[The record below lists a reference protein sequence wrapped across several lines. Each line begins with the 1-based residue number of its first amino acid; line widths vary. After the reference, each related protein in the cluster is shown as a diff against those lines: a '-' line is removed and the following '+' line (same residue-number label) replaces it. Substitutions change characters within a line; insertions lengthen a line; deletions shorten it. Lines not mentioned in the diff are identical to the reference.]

1 MKSSMDGGWL
11 AESRATKRAVA
22 RELGRTSQ
30 VLTPVSIASRM
41 WSRNFRVSQQLSL
54 VTEVA
59 LACDL
64 LVLSGLVEK
73 CDGGYRATPR
83 LRARLVRGR
92 RPKRRNSASQVK
104 AQVKAGQSLILAA
117 SVTTLVSGCVAL
129 GTDAGDRAPAYR
141 SSRAPAGVAQRPL
154 IGQFTIRLQPQFS
167 YCGVNCPE
175 RTLKTATSQGMVKLA
190 MADEGRS
197 IRMAARPEVPVSAG
211 LPAAVGVVPALDSP
225 RQSSGAMT
233 TAAAL
238 MVEPNGSQDTTAV
251 SNRTSGQMKPI
262 QAIAAPVSIER
273 RVDSDEPANNIDL
286 AALRNPVEVG
296 PLGEDIVAFARGSAT
311 LGRRGQSDVDL
322 LLEKARSAEVI
333 WLRGY
338 VASSRLGDDMK
349 RLAVGR
355 SVAVKEALVA
365 KGIERTKIRI
375 LSPRKEWLD
384 KNPNAAVNRSV
395 QVRFV

>member
-1 MKSSMDGGWL
+1 MKSDVTGGGL

-22 RELGRTSQ
+22 QELVRTSQ
-30 VLTPVSIASRM
+30 VLSPVSIASRM
-41 WSRNFRVSQQLSL
+41 WSRNFRVSQQRSL

-73 CDGGYRATPR
+73 CDSGYRATPR
-83 LRARLVRGR
+83 LRGRLVKDR
-92 RPKRRNSASQVK
+92 RPKQRNSVSQVK

-141 SSRAPAGVAQRPL
+141 LSRVPAGVAQRPL
-154 IGQFTIRLQPQFS
+154 IGQVTIRQQPQFS
-167 YCGVNCPE
+167 YCGVNCPA
-175 RTLKTATSQGMVKLA
+175 RTVKTATSQGSLRVA
-190 MADEGRS
+190 QADEPRP
-197 IRMAARPEVPVSAG
+197 IRMAAHSEVPVNVG
-211 LPAAVGVVPALDSP
+211 LPPAVAGVASLEAP
-225 RQSSGAMT
+225 RQPRAAMT
-233 TAAAL
+233 TAVVP
-238 MVEPNGSQDTTAV
+238 MVEPNGSQVTTTVAKHA
-251 SNRTSGQMKPI
+251 SGQI
-262 QAIAAPVSIER
+262 ELGQAIAVPVATEREHVGDGRANGAAP
-273 RVDSDEPANNIDL
+273 
-286 AALRNPVEVG
+286 RNPVEMA
-296 PLGEDIVAFARGSAT
+296 PLGEDIVAFAHGSAT
-311 LGRRGQSDVDL
+311 LGKRGQGDVDL
-322 LLEKARSAEVI
+322 LLDKARSAEVI

-355 SVAVKEALVA
+355 SVAVREALVA

-375 LSPRKEWLD
+375 LAPRKEWLD